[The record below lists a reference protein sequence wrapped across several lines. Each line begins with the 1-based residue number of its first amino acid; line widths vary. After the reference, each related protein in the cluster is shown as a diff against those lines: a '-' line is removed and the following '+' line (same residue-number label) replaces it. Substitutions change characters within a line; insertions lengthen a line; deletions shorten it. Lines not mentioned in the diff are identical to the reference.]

1 MLSLNRPSSPLTNHT
16 RSPQS
21 SRPAS
26 PTLPAQDEASVHSME
41 PSTHA
46 PPLNAVRQVNL
57 GLARVTSSGSG
68 RGKRGS
74 AISGRKSTSLRRKEI
89 PSQAE
94 ESTEAHVPAKAET
107 PKTAL
112 SLGPQVSTAVNTI
125 VAEPSTKE
133 DPAVVEASTSAP
145 AVSEEAAPRADRME
159 PESTTVVQPASPE
172 KTDTSRDL
180 ARIEQELSFG
190 TAEAESSV
198 PDEELSAQEDQP
210 SQVPPTGSSVQQTKP
225 ESKATSPPVQ
235 TEKPVISY
243 AAVAAAPAET
253 SKHEPEPSKLG
264 LDLHGESTPV
274 ETQSSAV
281 EPSEPIQNDGSE
293 PSFADVAS
301 RAVTSE
307 EAAPPITSTP
317 TEADVDADE
326 VATPPNESV
335 DNEDE
340 ASPAGEQNVGMGDA
354 SAGKGKGKGKGKKG
368 KKGKPKGKGKK

>member
-26 PTLPAQDEASVHSME
+26 PTLPTQDEASVHSAE
-41 PSTHA
+41 QSTHA

-89 PSQAE
+89 PLQVE
-94 ESTEAHVPAKAET
+94 ESTEAPVPAKADT
-107 PKTAL
+107 SGAKL
-112 SLGPQVSTAVNTI
+112 SLGPQVSTAVDTV
-125 VAEPSTKE
+125 VAEPSTRE
-133 DPAVVEASTSAP
+133 DPAIVEASTSAP
-145 AVSEEAAPRADRME
+145 AVSEEAAPRADRIE
-159 PESTTVVQPASPE
+159 PESTTVEQPASPE

-198 PDEELSAQEDQP
+198 PDEELSVQEDQP
-210 SQVPPTGSSVQQTKP
+210 SQVPPTESSVEQTEP
-225 ESKATSPPVQ
+225 ESKATLSPVL

-243 AAVAAAPAET
+243 AAVAAALAET
-253 SKHEPEPSKLG
+253 PKPVAEPSKLG
-264 LDLHGESTPV
+264 LDLHGESALA
-274 ETQSSAV
+274 ETQPPAV
-281 EPSEPIQNDGSE
+281 ESTQPIQNDVSE
-293 PSFADVAS
+293 PSFATVAS
-301 RAVTSE
+301 GAVTSE
-307 EAAPPITSTP
+307 EVATPTTSTP
-317 TEADVDADE
+317 IDADVDADE

-340 ASPAGEQNVGMGDA
+340 GIPAGDQTVGTGDA
-354 SAGKGKGKGKGKKG
+354 SSAKKGKGKGKGG
-368 KKGKPKGKGKK
+368 KKGKGKQNKRKK